1 MWNAD
6 LRGADLEGAD
16 LEGADL
22 RNADLT
28 GADLSGA
35 NLWWTTLPD
44 DVSGA
49 IFKRAKTGP
58 VNTVRLLGKL

>member
-6 LRGADLEGAD
+6 LRGAD

-28 GADLSGA
+28 GADLIDA
-35 NLWWTTLPD
+35 NLEGADLRWTTLPD

-49 IFKRAKTGP
+49 IFKRAQTGP
-58 VNTVRLLGKL
+58 LNTVRLLGKL